1 MTAIRFTQLRGG
13 AFLAVLLVAA
23 LACSRPAV
31 PDPKVAALEFARAAE
46 AGDHA
51 AVYALMTEQSRME
64 YGPAQTKE
72 LVQDASSELKRT
84 GTALEKGPLTVQ
96 ARAEIRY
103 ADGEQAVLE
112 LESGHFRVAELGTLP
127 SGAVTPAQALSELR
141 VALARRSYP
150 ALMRVMTSST
160 RGTMENNVRS
170 LVNGLE
176 EPETLDIDVEG
187 DRAEVELPDGHTVRL
202 KREEG
207 VWKIED
213 FD

>member
-1 MTAIRFTQLRGG
+1 M
-13 AFLAVLLVAA
+13 V
-23 LACSRPAV
+23 
-31 PDPKVAALEFARAAE
+31 
-46 AGDHA
+46 
-51 AVYALMTEQSRME
+51 
-64 YGPAQTKE
+64 
-72 LVQDASSELKRT
+72 
-84 GTALEKGPLTVQ
+84 
-96 ARAEIRY
+96 
-103 ADGEQAVLE
+103 
-112 LESGHFRVAELGTLP
+112 
-127 SGAVTPAQALSELR
+127 
-141 VALARRSYP
+141 

-160 RGTMENNVRS
+160 RGTLENNMRG

>member
-1 MTAIRFTQLRGG
+1 ML
-13 AFLAVLLVAA
+13 LASGLG
-23 LACSRPAV
+23 CSRPAV
-31 PDPKVAALEFARAAE
+31 PDPKVAALEFARAAQ

-51 AVYALMTEQSRME
+51 AVYALMTEQSKMQ
-64 YGPAQTKE
+64 YGPTQTKA
-72 LVQDASSELKRT
+72 LVEDAKGELKRT
-84 GTALEKGPLTVQ
+84 GTALEQGPLAVQ

-103 ADGEQAVLE
+103 SDGEQAVLE
-112 LESGHFRVAELGTLP
+112 LEEGHFRVAELGTLP

-150 ALMRVMTSST
+150 ALMRVMTSSS
-160 RGTMENNVRS
+160 RGTMENNTRS

-207 VWKIED
+207 VWKVED

>member
-1 MTAIRFTQLRGG
+1 
-13 AFLAVLLVAA
+13 
-23 LACSRPAV
+23 
-31 PDPKVAALEFARAAE
+31 
-46 AGDHA
+46 
-51 AVYALMTEQSRME
+51 ME
-64 YGPAQTKE
+64 YGPTQTKA
-72 LVQDASSELKRT
+72 LVQDAESELKRT
-84 GTALEKGPLTVQ
+84 GAALEKGPLTVQ

-103 ADGEQAVLE
+103 SDGEQAVLE
-112 LESGHFRVAELGTLP
+112 LEDGHFRVAELGTLP
-127 SGAVTPAQALSELR
+127 SGAVTPAQALAELR

-150 ALMRVMTSST
+150 GLMRVMSSST
-160 RGTMENNVRS
+160 RGTMENNMRS
-170 LVNGLE
+170 LVNGLT

>member
-1 MTAIRFTQLRGG
+1 MTPIRSALLRGG
-13 AFLAVLLVAA
+13 AFLAVLLATGIG
-23 LACSRPAV
+23 CSRPAV

-46 AGDHA
+46 AGDHT
-51 AVYALMTEQSRME
+51 AVYALMTEQSKMQ
-64 YGPAQTKE
+64 YGPAQTKA
-72 LVQDASSELKRT
+72 LVEDAKTELKRT
-84 GTALEKGPLTVQ
+84 GAALEQGPLAVQ

-103 ADGEQAVLE
+103 SDGEHAVLE
-112 LESGHFRVAELGTLP
+112 LEEGHFRVAELGTLP

-150 ALMRVMTSST
+150 ALMRVMTGSS
-160 RGTMENNVRS
+160 RGTMENDMRS

>member
-1 MTAIRFTQLRGG
+1 ML
-13 AFLAVLLVAA
+13 LATGLG
-23 LACSRPAV
+23 CSRPAV

-51 AVYALMTEQSRME
+51 AVYALMTEQSKMQ
-64 YGPAQTKE
+64 YGPAQTKA
-72 LVQDASSELKRT
+72 LVEDAKSELKRT
-84 GTALEKGPLTVQ
+84 GAALEQGPLAVQ

-103 ADGEQAVLE
+103 SDGEHAVLE
-112 LESGHFRVAELGTLP
+112 LEEGNFRVAELGTLP

-150 ALMRVMTSST
+150 ALMRVMTGSS
-160 RGTMENNVRS
+160 RGTMENDMRS

>member
-1 MTAIRFTQLRGG
+1 
-13 AFLAVLLVAA
+13 
-23 LACSRPAV
+23 
-31 PDPKVAALEFARAAE
+31 
-46 AGDHA
+46 
-51 AVYALMTEQSRME
+51 ME
-64 YGPAQTKE
+64 YGPAQTKA
-72 LVQDASSELKRT
+72 LVKDAKSELKRT
-84 GTALEKGPLTVQ
+84 GAALEKGPLTVQ

-103 ADGEQAVLE
+103 SDGERAVLE
-112 LESGHFRVAELGTLP
+112 LESGQFRVAELGTLP
-127 SGAVTPAQALSELR
+127 SGAVTPAQALAELR

-160 RGTMENNVRS
+160 RGTLENNMRG